1 VVGIEVLFFVGLPA
15 GFTASL
21 FVMGSEDGLKVG
33 LVLGLLDGLVV
44 GTVVGFLVGRKTGRR
59 EGLALLEGFIDEG
72 FIDGFCDDGAALGLN
87 VVESIPITLTGI
99 LVTSNIAGSNEV
111 GWKVVGSIDGSKETG

>member
-1 VVGIEVLFFVGLPA
+1 VVGIEVLFFVGLAA

-44 GTVVGFLVGRKTGRR
+44 GAVVGFLVGRKTGRR
-59 EGLALLEGFIDEG
+59 EGLALLEGFA
-72 FIDGFCDDGAALGLN
+72 DGFCFDGAALGLN
-87 VVESIPITLTGI
+87 VAESIPITLTGL

-111 GWKVVGSIDGSKETG
+111 GWKVVGSIDGSKEIG

>member
-59 EGLALLEGFIDEG
+59 EGLALLDG
-72 FIDGFCDDGAALGLN
+72 FIDGLCVDGAALGLN